1 MLTISQT
8 VARFAGHRVT
18 VAATFAIRIDLVH
31 IRSSARSANRMV
43 LLSNIIGT
51 MTALFVLLVMQ
62 QSQNRDMAALQ
73 VKVDELIRSS
83 EAGDHMIGIERLEA
97 DELLRLTVERQAG
110 V

>member
-18 VAATFAIRIDLVH
+18 VATTFAIALIWCTFGVALGLPTEWF
-31 IRSSARSANRMV
+31 

-51 MTALFVLLVMQ
+51 MTALFVLLIMQ

-83 EAGDHMIGIERLEA
+83 EAGNHMIGIERLEA
-97 DELLRLTVERQAG
+97 DELSRLAVERQAG